1 MTQAYAGQGRYEAAA
16 LALAHPTDEVPL
28 ALHTLSERQ
37 QKFCQFFALY
47 GNGAKAALLAGYAP
61 ASGPSGPTRWLKN
74 PAIQAGI
81 AYFKEVYGTHTLYT
95 GEKVLQQWATMASFD
110 ILDCCE
116 DDYSLKPLHAL
127 TADQRTRLGTALVG
141 LEVLEKGGKRFV
153 KPQLAK
159 AEALKELGKLLRLY
173 GDTEDHGQGL
183 HLNITVGHHV
193 HAPTGEASTRTVGH
207 LRISTDPA
215 ETDSSI

>member
-1 MTQAYAGQGRYEAAA
+1 MTQTHAGQGRYEAAA
-16 LALAHPTDEVPL
+16 LALAHPEDEVPL

-37 QKFCQFFALY
+37 QKFCQFYALY
-47 GNGAKAALLAGYAP
+47 SNGAKAALLAGYSP
-61 ASGPSGPTRWLKN
+61 GSETSLPPGLLRK

-81 AYFKEVYGTHTLYT
+81 AYFKEVYGTHTMYT
-95 GEKVLQQWATMASFD
+95 GEKVLHQWATMASFD

-127 TADQRTRLGTALVG
+127 TEDQRARLGTALVG
-141 LEVLEKGGKRFV
+141 LEVIEKGGKRFV

-173 GDTEDHGQGL
+173 GETDGQGQGL
-183 HLNITVGHHV
+183 HLNITMGHHV
-193 HAPTGEASTRTVGH
+193 HAPAGEASAKTVGH

-215 ETDSSI
+215 EMDSSL